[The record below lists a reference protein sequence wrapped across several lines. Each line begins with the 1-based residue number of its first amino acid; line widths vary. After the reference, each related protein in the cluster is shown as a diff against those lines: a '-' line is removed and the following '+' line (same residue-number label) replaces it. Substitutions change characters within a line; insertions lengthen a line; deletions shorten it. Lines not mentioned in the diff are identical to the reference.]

1 MHTIY
6 QYQNETYKQSEHS
19 NQNSS
24 DGFNRKEST
33 DGDRGTESVAD
44 SDRVS
49 FVAFKVD
56 RGAAI
61 SAACSLQ
68 A

>member
-6 QYQNETYKQSEHS
+6 QSQNKTYDPSEHS

-24 DGFNRKEST
+24 DGINSKEGT
-33 DGDRGTESVAD
+33 NGDSGAEGVTD

-49 FVAFKVD
+49 VVGFEVE
-56 RGAAI
+56 RRAAI
-61 SAACSLQ
+61 SA
-68 A
+68 